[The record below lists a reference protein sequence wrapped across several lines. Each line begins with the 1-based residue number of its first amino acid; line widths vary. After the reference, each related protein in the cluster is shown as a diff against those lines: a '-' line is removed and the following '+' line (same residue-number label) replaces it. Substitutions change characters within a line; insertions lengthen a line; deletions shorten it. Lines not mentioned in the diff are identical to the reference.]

1 MKVFLREKSEQ
12 GKQALKNLLDL
23 KTKASIAQRMG
34 LRAINFNAEIL
45 REQPFTLTLNMR
57 HFDKIPYTPFNAD
70 QTARSLEGLFKQLD
84 VDLKD
89 IEVVCE

>member
-12 GKQALKNLLDL
+12 GKQALKDLLDL
-23 KTKASIAQRMG
+23 KTKATIAQRMG
-34 LRAINFNAEIL
+34 LKAINFQAEIL
-45 REQPFTLTLNMR
+45 RENPFTLTLSMR

-70 QTARSLEGLFKQLD
+70 QTARSLEGLFLQLN
-84 VDLKD
+84 VNLKD